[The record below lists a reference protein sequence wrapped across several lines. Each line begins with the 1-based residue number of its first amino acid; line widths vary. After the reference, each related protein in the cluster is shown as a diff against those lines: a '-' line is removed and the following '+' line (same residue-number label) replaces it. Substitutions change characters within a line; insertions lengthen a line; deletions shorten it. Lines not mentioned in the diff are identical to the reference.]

1 MKYYNRIK
9 FPKARKIMRKHQ
21 FVHLHVHSDYS
32 LMNGM
37 CKLAELAA
45 MTKKYNMPAMALTD
59 HGTIDGIKSF
69 IDNFQELGVKPI
81 IGCEVYLMPT
91 AYHAGQHNRLCHLTL
106 LAENYQG
113 YKNLCKLVA
122 SATQHRLYC
131 KPVID
136 KKLLANYSSGL
147 IGLSGCIK
155 GEISSLLL
163 DERITEAS
171 QALRDYLNIFG
182 REKFYLELTDHG
194 LSIQQKVNK
203 GLIALSKEFDVK
215 VVATNDVHYL
225 NRNDAK
231 AQDLLRCIK
240 NDTTILDRSRYSFDS
255 DEFYFKSGAELA
267 RIFSS
272 IPEAIS
278 NTLLIA
284 EQCNISLTLVNED
297 IKQRSGSLNNYNSY
311 QQFGGISLMK
321 TIFKAMGKCPIEWSS
336 YQKPTADKF
345 HCENY
350 DNLLNNN
357 SPEFEKF
364 TDKQRCIKEA
374 LYYAHRLNGL
384 NKSIKG
390 FKQDSSY
397 SNIKE

>member
-1 MKYYNRIK
+1 
-9 FPKARKIMRKHQ
+9 
-21 FVHLHVHSDYS
+21 
-32 LMNGM
+32 M
-37 CKLAELAA
+37 CKLAKLAA

-69 IDNFQELGVKPI
+69 IENFQELGVKPI

-106 LAENYQG
+106 LAKNYRG
-113 YKNLCKLVA
+113 YKNLRKLVA

-147 IGLSGCIK
+147 IVLSGCIK

-163 DERITEAS
+163 DERITEAK
-171 QALRDYLNIFG
+171 QALRYYLNIFG

-194 LSIQQKVNK
+194 LSIQKKVNK
-203 GLIALSKEFDVK
+203 GLIAFSKEFDIK
-215 VVATNDVHYL
+215 VVATNDVHYVDKD
-225 NRNDAK
+225 DAK

-240 NDTTILDRSRYSFDS
+240 NGITILDKSRYSFDS
-255 DEFYFKSGAELA
+255 DEFYFKSGEELA
-267 RIFSS
+267 IIFSS

-284 EQCNISLTLVNED
+284 EQCNISLPLVNED
-297 IKQRSGSLNNYNSY
+297 IQQRSGSLNNYNSY

-321 TIFKAMGKCPIEWSS
+321 TIFKAMGKSPHAWSR
-336 YQKPTADKF
+336 YQKLTTKESY
-345 HCENY
+345 CEIC
-350 DNLLNNN
+350 DNLLDGN
-357 SPEFEKF
+357 SSELEQI
-364 TDKQRCIKEA
+364 TDKQIWIKEA
-374 LYYAHRLNGL
+374 LYYANCLNGL

-390 FKQDSSY
+390 
-397 SNIKE
+397 SNI